1 LDAPPIRFLVYK
13 QRMAD
18 TDKIIKLSS
27 ELKRKTRQLAVI
39 RAFETQKE
47 KGKHKALSHYTSQL
61 ESAQRKCDSDIKL
74 IDQKLSVR
82 LAKIDAEIEA
92 LKLERQ
98 QLEAKGDQQ
107 KAVAESKPQYWE
119 NMIEG
124 ELKREGDGRDKTK
137 QEMMLEAEIDDIRKS
152 LAFYQKGTETFLAPI
167 PRRHQLVSPE
177 PRNEVVNT
185 TPRNEVVSTAPKPK
199 PTLQVKS
206 NIEQDERK
214 IALNTQVSDKIK
226 ECMDKYSAQRSQT
239 TEDTD
244 KLFLLQEEQTQ
255 IASINAW
262 YQGECAILE
271 GRELEE
277 KLSSGSSSSSSSRY
291 SESDVESEHYSE
303 SEC

>member
-1 LDAPPIRFLVYK
+1 MPPIRFSSF
-13 QRMAD
+13 QTEMSD
-18 TDKIIKLSS
+18 SDKIVKLSS

-39 RAFETQKE
+39 RAFETQQE
-47 KGKHKALSHYTSQL
+47 KGKHKALAHYTSQL
-61 ESAQRKCDSDIKL
+61 ETAQRKCDSDIKL

-98 QLEAKGDQQ
+98 QLEAKGEQQ

-124 ELKREGDGRDKTK
+124 ELKREGDGRPKTK

-152 LAFYQKGTETFLAPI
+152 LAYHQREVTESLLPTPGPYQ
-167 PRRHQLVSPE
+167 RVHPE
-177 PRNEVVNT
+177 
-185 TPRNEVVSTAPKPK
+185 PRNEVVSTAKPKPK
-199 PTLQVKS
+199 LKVKV
-206 NIEQDERK
+206 NPNVETDERK

-226 ECMDKYSAQRSQT
+226 ACMDKYSALRSQAT
-239 TEDTD
+239 DDTD

-262 YQGECAILE
+262 YEGECAILD

-277 KLSSGSSSSSSSRY
+277 KLSSSNSSSSSH
-291 SESDVESEHYSE
+291 SESDVESEYSE